1 MNKRMKLK
9 MHNLRLNL
17 KKNVFNEK
25 YFVRNTI
32 AALVGVS
39 AIGLSVCGANVLKD
53 RKDVK
58 AGMVAAAETE
68 DTIEDTITIDTI
80 SLMNPSS
87 VLNLKTAMD
96 DGANMVVEANDF
108 QVVANVQ
115 DDFELKGTEL
125 DVTPSASTTE
135 IQVSEQPTTEATTT
149 EAPTTEAPTTEAP
162 ATEAPTTEAPAS
174 QEPPAP
180 TTRAAFN
187 LTDYEVQLMACVL
200 TLECGNQSYEGQLAV
215 ANLIL
220 NRLETGIWG
229 NTIEGVLYAQNQ
241 FSVVYTDSFAQCM
254 ANGPQESCV
263 TAVRDAASGNNNI
276 GSYLSYRATYS
287 VDTSA
292 YPNSAIIG
300 DHIFF

>member
-9 MHNLRLNL
+9 MNNLRLNL

-25 YFVRNTI
+25 YLVRNTI

-39 AIGLSVCGANVLKD
+39 AIGLSVCGVNVLKD
-53 RKDVK
+53 SKDVK
-58 AGMVAAAETE
+58 ASTVAVAEAD
-68 DTIEDTITIDTI
+68 DTIDDTLTVNTI
-80 SLMNPSS
+80 SLMDPAS
-87 VLNLKTAMD
+87 VLNLKSAMD
-96 DGANMVVEANDF
+96 NDAQMVVEANDF
-108 QVVANVQ
+108 QVVAKVQ
-115 DDFELKGTEL
+115 DDFELEGSEL
-125 DVTPSASTTE
+125 DVTPSEATTE
-135 IQVSEQPTTEATTT
+135 LQVSEQPTTTVAPTTT
-149 EAPTTEAPTTEAP
+149 QAPTTEEPTTEQ
-162 ATEAPTTEAPAS
+162 PAS

-180 TTRAAFN
+180 TTRAAFD
-187 LTDYEVQLMACVL
+187 LTEYEIQLMACVL

-229 NTIEGVLYAQNQ
+229 DTIEGVLYAQNQ

-276 GSYLSYRATYS
+276 GTYLSYRATYS

-292 YPNSAIIG
+292 YPDSAIIG

>member
-9 MHNLRLNL
+9 MNNLRLNL

-39 AIGLSVCGANVLKD
+39 AIGLSVCGVNVLKA
-53 RKDVK
+53 RQDVK
-58 AGMVAAAETE
+58 ASTVAVAETE
-68 DTIEDTITIDTI
+68 DTIEDTLTINTI
-80 SLMNPSS
+80 SLMNPAS
-87 VLNLKTAMD
+87 VMDLKTAMD

-108 QVVANVQ
+108 QVVAKVQ
-115 DDFELKGTEL
+115 DDFGLQGTEL
-125 DVTPSASTTE
+125 EVTPSASTTE
-135 IQVSEQPTTEATTT
+135 LQVSEQPTTEAPTTAEPTT
-149 EAPTTEAPTTEAP
+149 EAPTTEAPTTEQP
-162 ATEAPTTEAPAS
+162 PS

-180 TTRAAFN
+180 TTRGAFN